1 MRRSSLPVWRWQLGK
16 LRVFSG
22 KELCQLLAKHGFVNV
37 RQRGSHVVMQ
47 KKAES
52 LTITVPVPCHSTI
65 RIGTL
70 QSIIRQ
76 SKLPRQVFETEG

>member
-1 MRRSSLPVWRWQLGK
+1 LGR

-22 KELCQLLAKHGFVNV
+22 KEVCQLLKKHGFVNV
-37 RQRGSHVVMQ
+37 HHQGSHVVMQ
-47 KKAES
+47 KKTES
-52 LTITVPVPCHSTI
+52 STITVPVPIHSAI

-76 SKLPRQVFETEG
+76 SKLPRELFEVQE

>member
-1 MRRSSLPVWRWQLGK
+1 MGR

-22 KELCQLLAKHGFVNV
+22 KEVCQLLEKHGFGNV

-47 KKAES
+47 KKTES
-52 LTITVPVPCHSTI
+52 STITVPVPIHSTI

-76 SKLPRQVFETEG
+76 SKLPRELFEV